1 MEMSRGV
8 VLHCGSITGASDTA
22 AMAGRAAASPA
33 GPRCGGCCLFARQG
47 RGRDVWRAGVRAWT
61 LARRLSRTAFLL
73 GFLTSDCRRA
83 SSSHSLY
90 PPPPPTPPAGVLCAP
105 SGLPPPFAPASLV
118 LPSLLTG
125 IGSHKGSQQSHCF
138 AVDTLYLTLF
148 APLTPFDRRS
158 SRRYGE

>member
-1 MEMSRGV
+1 MLCCTVARLLERATLLQWLVARLPARPGLAAAAAAFLRAKAGV
-8 VLHCGSITGASDTA
+8 VTFGEQGCAPGPLHVDF
-22 AMAGRAAASPA
+22 RE
-33 GPRCGGCCLFARQG
+33 PRFF
-47 RGRDVWRAGVRAWT
+47 W
-61 LARRLSRTAFLL
+61 
-73 GFLTSDCRRA
+73 A
-83 SSSHSLY
+83 SSLLTAGAPPPLILSIH
-90 PPPPPTPPAGVLCAP
+90 PPPPTPLAGVLCAP